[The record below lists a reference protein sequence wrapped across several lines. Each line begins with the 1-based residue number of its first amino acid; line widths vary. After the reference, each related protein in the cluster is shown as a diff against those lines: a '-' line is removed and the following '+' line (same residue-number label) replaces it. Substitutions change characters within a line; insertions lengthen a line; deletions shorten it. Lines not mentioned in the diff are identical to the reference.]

1 MCSENQFKSIQ
12 FILINTYKYIYTFIY
27 TELNNNNSCL
37 NVFYTVRTLRYSGES
52 VNNQIIFYEEAL
64 LSGGKEELP
73 CNRKKPPA
81 ETGTGRS
88 HPQPHPPTMREK
100 EKENTAEDLSIAGFS
115 LFKSTATSAASVGV
129 KQPLFHPL
137 KVLTAVNG

>member
-115 LFKSTATSAASVGV
+115 FSDFCFCLRVQLQVLLVWGSSSHCSICSKS
-129 KQPLFHPL
+129 
-137 KVLTAVNG
+137 